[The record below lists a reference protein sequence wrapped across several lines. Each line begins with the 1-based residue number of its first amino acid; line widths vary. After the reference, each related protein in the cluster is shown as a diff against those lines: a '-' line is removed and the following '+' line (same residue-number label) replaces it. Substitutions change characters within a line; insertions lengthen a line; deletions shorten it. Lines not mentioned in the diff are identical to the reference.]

1 MADFSA
7 RGWARIPVGTVLSTL
22 FCITAALAVDS
33 LNFANL
39 SDAARLRSILTDI
52 GLPIILAGPL
62 TFFFLTKLRALA
74 IAKQKLE
81 MTLDAIAQ
89 GISFFDANQRLTV
102 WNARYAELF
111 DMDLSELGP
120 ETPFLT
126 VLELQR
132 AKGNFAG
139 EAAALQERITQ
150 KVKLGLPFANE
161 TILASGRRIWSTHM
175 PTPDGGWVATHD
187 DVTVAR
193 RQQTLLAAQ
202 NDRLAT
208 VLGNVRQG
216 VCMFDESGRLVT
228 ANQQFLDLYRLSSD
242 VAHEGADLAAL
253 EWHLLVDGLLPLG
266 GSLQGNHVA
275 RGHDVN
281 SEQTLQ
287 LQDGRAIRVV
297 SSRLADGGSVSTH
310 EDVTE
315 RRRIEAQ
322 LEHDSLHDAL
332 TELPNRRFLDRE
344 LKARTAN
351 SGQQSGLGLLHIDI
365 DRFKQ
370 INDTMGHTAG
380 DAVLRHVARVLKDV
394 VDPNDFVARV
404 GGDEFVVV
412 SRSGGEDNAVVGLA
426 QAIIGKMRTPLVH
439 GGGHF
444 RVGVSIG
451 LAVESP
457 PIIDAERLLV
467 SADLALNQAKVGGR
481 GRFERYDP
489 AMLVRIVNSRQMT
502 DELILAV
509 ERKEF
514 ITHFQPKV
522 DARSRAIVGVEALVR
537 WQHPRLGLLPPSQFL
552 TIAEELNL
560 LAEIDDFVLTETLGQ
575 LAKWREQGLGIQ
587 KASVNISSRRLRD
600 SELCRRLT
608 ELRIPRGAVSF
619 ELLESIDLDHLDDVV
634 SWNIEQ
640 AREMGIGI
648 EVDDFGTGRASMLAL
663 SRLRPDKLKI
673 DRQFVSAMGESAE
686 QQKLVGWM
694 IEIAHAL
701 GVTVIAEGVEDL
713 HQAELLTGMGCNELQ
728 GYAFGRPMSGDQMT
742 TLLTAGD
749 VPASATA

>member
-1 MADFSA
+1 M
-7 RGWARIPVGTVLSTL
+7 
-22 FCITAALAVDS
+22 
-33 LNFANL
+33 
-39 SDAARLRSILTDI
+39 
-52 GLPIILAGPL
+52 
-62 TFFFLTKLRALA
+62 
-74 IAKQKLE
+74 
-81 MTLDAIAQ
+81 
-89 GISFFDANQRLTV
+89 
-102 WNARYAELF
+102 
-111 DMDLSELGP
+111 
-120 ETPFLT
+120 T

-132 AKGNFAG
+132 AKGNFSG
-139 EAAALQERITQ
+139 EAAALQALITQ
-150 KVKLGLPFANE
+150 KVKLGLPFGNE
-161 TILASGRRIWSTHM
+161 TTLGSGRRIWSMHM
-175 PTPDGGWVATHD
+175 PSPDGGWVA
-187 DVTVAR
+187 
-193 RQQTLLAAQ
+193 
-202 NDRLAT
+202 
-208 VLGNVRQG
+208 
-216 VCMFDESGRLVT
+216 
-228 ANQQFLDLYRLSSD
+228 
-242 VAHEGADLAAL
+242 
-253 EWHLLVDGLLPLG
+253 
-266 GSLQGNHVA
+266 
-275 RGHDVN
+275 
-281 SEQTLQ
+281 
-287 LQDGRAIRVV
+287 
-297 SSRLADGGSVSTH
+297 TH

-344 LKARTAN
+344 LNARKAGT
-351 SGQQSGLGLLHIDI
+351 GQNSGLGLLHIDI

-380 DAVLRHVARVLKDV
+380 DAVLRHVASVLKGV
-394 VDPNDFVARV
+394 VSPTDFVARV

-412 SRSGGEDNAVVGLA
+412 CRFAGEDSAVVGLA
-426 QAIIGKMRTPLVH
+426 QAIIAEMRTPFLY
-439 GGGHF
+439 GGGHL

-514 ITHFQPKV
+514 VTHFQPKV
-522 DARSRAIVGVEALVR
+522 DAQSRAIVGVEALVR

-575 LAKWREQGLGIQ
+575 LSTWHEQGLAIH

-600 SELCRRLT
+600 PELSRRLT
-608 ELRIPRGAVSF
+608 ELNIPQGAISF

-640 AREMGIGI
+640 ARELGIGI

-673 DRQFVSAMGESAE
+673 DRQFVSAMRESAE

-713 HQAELLTGMGCNELQ
+713 RQAELLTAMGCDELQ
-728 GYAFGRPMSGDQMT
+728 GYAFGRPMTGDQLT
-742 TLLTAGD
+742 TLLTAGA
-749 VPASATA
+749 VPSRATA

>member
-1 MADFSA
+1 MPDFSA

-22 FCITAALAVDS
+22 FCAAAALAVDS

-39 SDAARLRSILTDI
+39 SEAARLRSILTDI
-52 GLPIILAGPL
+52 GLPVVLAGPL

-81 MTLDAIAQ
+81 MTLGAIAQ

-102 WNARYAELF
+102 WNAHYAELF
-111 DMDLSELGP
+111 EMDNSELKP
-120 ETPFLT
+120 DVQFLT

-132 AKGNFAG
+132 AKGNFSG
-139 EAAALQERITQ
+139 EASQLQEQITQ
-150 KVKLGLPFANE
+150 KVKLGLPFGNE
-161 TILASGRRIWSTHM
+161 TTLASGRRIWSMHM
-175 PTPDGGWVATHD
+175 PSPDGGWVATHD

-193 RQQTLLAAQ
+193 SQQTLLAAQ

-208 VLGNVRQG
+208 VLGNMRQG
-216 VCMFDESGRLVT
+216 VCMFDEGRRLVT
-228 ANQQFLDLYRLSSD
+228 ANQQFLDLYHLSPEI
-242 VAHEGADLAAL
+242 AHEGADVAAI
-253 EWHLLVDGLLPLG
+253 EWHLLVEGVLPLG
-266 GSLQGNHVA
+266 ASLQGNHA
-275 RGHDVN
+275 AATDDRN
-281 SEQTLQ
+281 SEQTLE
-287 LQDGRAIRVV
+287 LQDGRAIRVI
-297 SSRLADGGSVSTH
+297 SSKLADGGSVSTH

-315 RRRIEAQ
+315 KRRIEAQ
-322 LEHDSLHDAL
+322 VEHDSLHDAL
-332 TELPNRRFLDRE
+332 TELPNRRYLDRE
-344 LKARTAN
+344 LNMRSTSAGGT
-351 SGQQSGLGLLHIDI
+351 SGMGLLHIDI

-380 DAVLRHVARVLKDV
+380 DAVLRHVAKVLKEV
-394 VDPNDFVARV
+394 VDPNDFIARV

-412 SRSGGEDNAVVGLA
+412 CQLAGEDIEVVGLA
-426 QAIIGKMRTPLVH
+426 QAIIARMRMPFLY

-451 LAVESP
+451 LAVESSP
-457 PIIDAERLLV
+457 VIDAERLLV
-467 SADLALNQAKVGGR
+467 SADLALNQAKVAGR

-489 AMLVRIVNSRQMT
+489 SMLVRIVKSRQIT

-509 ERKEF
+509 ERREF
-514 ITHFQPKV
+514 VTHFQPKV
-522 DARSRAIVGVEALVR
+522 DAKSRAIVGVEALVR
-537 WQHPRLGLLPPSQFL
+537 WRHPKLGLLPPGQFL

-560 LAEIDDFVLTETLGQ
+560 LAEIDDFVLTETLEQ
-575 LAKWREQGLGIQ
+575 LAKWREQGMGIL

-600 SELCRRLT
+600 PELGKRLT
-608 ELRIPRGAVSF
+608 ELNIPRGAVSF

-673 DRQFVSAMGESAE
+673 DRQFVSTMRESAE
-686 QQKLVGWM
+686 QHKLVAWM
-694 IEIAHAL
+694 IEIAHSL
-701 GVTVIAEGVEDL
+701 GVRVIAEGVEDPRE
-713 HQAELLTGMGCNELQ
+713 AEVLTAMGCDELQ
-728 GYAFGRPMSGDQMT
+728 GYAFGRPMSGDQIT
-742 TLLTAGD
+742 TLLTGPD
-749 VPASATA
+749 LKASATA